1 MMSIP
6 GAEGRALV
14 HPASRRYTSR
24 DRSLQQLSCASVQK
38 DKEYVMRW
46 YMEVLRQ
53 YAVFRGRSARTEYWM
68 FILINLIITVI
79 LDLFDSALLGD
90 MVYASGPLTSIYMLA
105 VLLPNLAVAVRRLH
119 DTGRS
124 GWYLLLLFIPFI
136 GLLLFLILMAQDSH
150 PGDNRY
156 GADPKH
162 RTAG

>member
-1 MMSIP
+1 MMNIP
-6 GAEGRALV
+6 DAGGRDLAY
-14 HPASRRYTSR
+14 PASCRYTSR
-24 DRSLQQLSCASVQK
+24 DRSLYQLSCAPVQK
-38 DKEYVMRW
+38 KKEYVMRW
-46 YMEVLRQ
+46 YVEVLRQ

-68 FILINLIITVI
+68 FIIINLVMTLL

-124 GWYLLLLFIPFI
+124 GWYLLMLLIPFV

>member
-1 MMSIP
+1 MVCG
-6 GAEGRALV
+6 GAQTVCRVQRSVGANRVLDV
-14 HPASRRYTSR
+14 HHHQSGH
-24 DRSLQQLSCASVQK
+24 DLL
-38 DKEYVMRW
+38 
-46 YMEVLRQ
+46 
-53 YAVFRGRSARTEYWM
+53 
-68 FILINLIITVI
+68 

-124 GWYLLLLFIPFI
+124 GWYLLMLLIPFV